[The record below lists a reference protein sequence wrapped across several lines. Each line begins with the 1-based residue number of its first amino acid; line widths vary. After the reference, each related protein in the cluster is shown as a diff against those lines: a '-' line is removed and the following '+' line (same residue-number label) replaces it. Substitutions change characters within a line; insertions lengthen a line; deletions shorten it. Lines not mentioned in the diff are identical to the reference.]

1 MLIVSIKFTNDTT
14 VVVAL
19 FFFMNFIGME
29 EVSLITFLIKNRILT
44 QVVFPTGQE
53 RIIPAERL
61 LEHTRFEEEDVSESN
76 KTTAMFFRSYI
87 KEIAEKKEG
96 TACTCL

>member
-1 MLIVSIKFTNDTT
+1 
-14 VVVAL
+14 
-19 FFFMNFIGME
+19 MNFIGMK

-44 QVVFPTGQE
+44 QVVFPTDQE

-61 LEHTRFEEEDVSESN
+61 LEHTRFEEDVSESN

-87 KEIAEKKEG
+87 KEIAERKEG
-96 TACTCL
+96 TAHVCNIYF